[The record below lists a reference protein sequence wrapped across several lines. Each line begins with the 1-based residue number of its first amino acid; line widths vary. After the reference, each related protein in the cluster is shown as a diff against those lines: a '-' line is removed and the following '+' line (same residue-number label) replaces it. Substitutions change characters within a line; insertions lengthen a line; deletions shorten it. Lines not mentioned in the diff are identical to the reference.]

1 MSTSTSSNLSVM
13 EQISASNPSR
23 CSSPPLSSTTTAAGS
38 HNNKRTKVTKAA
50 SPRVAKPKVQGN
62 SDSLNTSSLL
72 PTPGQ
77 TLLDPRLHHALS
89 PYKWEPSQ
97 EELNV
102 AYTGAR
108 NAQAILRRLETSQ
121 TLWTSKLI
129 AEMCD
134 KHQMHDQQETFIP
147 IIPLANNEAD
157 LKIAKYRNAVQG
169 CEKEIRGVKRALRGY
184 ACVFDR
190 HHEFGDSGETTDS
203 IESSHI
209 FHGEHL
215 GLRPKRQRRTTP
227 QQHAAFQSDTTP
239 EPNSAMHLEP
249 HQSDKENME
258 PPYPDDSSTD
268 DSPSADEW
276 VLKPGKNAVPEEERC
291 TTCTDTY
298 GPTTPHREGNCHRYG
313 TNQ

>member
-1 MSTSTSSNLSVM
+1 MSSSTSSNVSIM
-13 EQISASNPSR
+13 DQISASDPAR
-23 CSSPPLSSTTTAAGS
+23 CSSTPASSTTTVAGS
-38 HNNKRTKVTKAA
+38 HNNKSSKVTKAA
-50 SPRVAKPKVQGN
+50 SSRVAKLKVQVN
-62 SDSLNTSSLL
+62 SASLTTSPLL
-72 PTPGQ
+72 PALGETM
-77 TLLDPRLHHALS
+77 LDPRLHQALS

-102 AYTGAR
+102 AHIGAR
-108 NAQAILRRLETSQ
+108 NAQAILRRLEASQ

-134 KHQMHDQQETFIP
+134 KHQMHDQQEVFTP

-157 LKIAKYRNAVQG
+157 LRIAKYRNAVQG

-190 HHEFGDSGETTDS
+190 HHEFGDSGETTHS
-203 IESSHI
+203 IESSYI

-215 GLRPKRQRRTTP
+215 GLRSKRQRQTTP
-227 QQHAAFQSDTTP
+227 QLNLAFQSDLTP
-239 EPNSAMHLEP
+239 EPHSPLLMEP

-258 PPYPDDSSTD
+258 PQYPGDSSAD

-276 VLKPGKNAVPEEERC
+276 VLLPGKKAVPKEERC
-291 TTCTDTY
+291 TKCTDTY
-298 GPTTPHREGNCHRYG
+298 GPTTPHREENCHLYG
-313 TNQ
+313 TKQ